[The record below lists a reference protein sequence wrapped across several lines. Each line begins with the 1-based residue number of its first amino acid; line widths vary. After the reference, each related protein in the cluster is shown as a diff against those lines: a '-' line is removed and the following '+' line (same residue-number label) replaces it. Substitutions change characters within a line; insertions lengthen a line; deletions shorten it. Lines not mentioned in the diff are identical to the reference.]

1 MARFNQMISIPNKI
15 KIGAWDV
22 KIQLQDNLSDKSGDE
37 GCYYESDK
45 LIVLDKKVID
55 CTDRYAVTLVWHE
68 ICHAIHSQYQIDS
81 ESGEEKTV
89 GAYSQGIVQV
99 SGDNPQLTK
108 WMVQCLK

>member
-22 KIQLQDNLSDKSGDE
+22 KIQLQDNLSDKSGD
-37 GCYYESDK
+37 
-45 LIVLDKKVID
+45 
-55 CTDRYAVTLVWHE
+55 DRYAVTLVWHE

-108 WMVQCLK
+108 WMTQCLK